1 MRQEWLEDLAEEA
14 RQYKTVYRELL
25 EKTRE
30 PLKKRL
36 LEKNMLDKE
45 AQIRCLQRMGSGNGI
60 PAEDLSKII
69 AFCVSLYDA
78 LIAEVPVLAGFSISR
93 TEMRLLPADVF
104 LMLYCVSRTGM
115 FGSAQ

>member
-45 AQIRCLQRMGSGNGI
+45 AQIRCLQRMGSGNGT
-60 PAEDLSKII
+60 PAEDPQTEIAPEVLLYNEIENEPVYAALEENLGESADSRKLRLKQRQII
-69 AFCVSLYDA
+69 ERLMVY
-78 LIAEVPVLAGFSISR
+78 LI
-93 TEMRLLPADVF
+93 
-104 LMLYCVSRTGM
+104 
-115 FGSAQ
+115 

>member
-1 MRQEWLEDLAEEA
+1 MLSASFATWNPAQLPHVPSA
-14 RQYKTVYRELL
+14 RY
-25 EKTRE
+25 
-30 PLKKRL
+30 
-36 LEKNMLDKE
+36 
-45 AQIRCLQRMGSGNGI
+45 GI